1 LKKLGLIILLLFSF
15 QLFGEGYE
23 VKKSKN
29 VTLSEQQISQENKE
43 IELGVE
49 NVVRKTYTEY
59 LLAIFDFMN
68 FNIEREKMEKSEK
81 EDLKK
86 MSEIMEKSYTKIF
99 DIMLKN
105 MEIKIKRIEYLSNS
119 KVNVEY
125 DIKTIYVDEKKIS
138 KKDIAELEKKFLKKY
153 GYKTSEK
160 QLNNSKE
167 ISKLMDIYMERLVEK
182 FEEAE
187 KLKKYEITTIYKE
200 MDKIEGKWISEELNE
215 SLKIVKEAVKGE

>member
-1 LKKLGLIILLLFSF
+1 MKKLGLIILLLFSF
-15 QLFGEGYE
+15 QLFGEGYG

-49 NVVRKTYTEY
+49 NVVRKSYTEY
-59 LLAIFDFMN
+59 HPAIFDLIN

-125 DIKTIYVDEKKIS
+125 DIKTIYVDEKKFP
-138 KKDIAELEKKFLKKY
+138 KKI
-153 GYKTSEK
+153 
-160 QLNNSKE
+160 
-167 ISKLMDIYMERLVEK
+167 
-182 FEEAE
+182 
-187 KLKKYEITTIYKE
+187 
-200 MDKIEGKWISEELNE
+200 
-215 SLKIVKEAVKGE
+215 